1 MKRVA
6 LMTLFAIFTMSLTLM
21 AQPPQR
27 QGQGGPG
34 NMRFSAKERAE
45 ALAKQVELT
54 DAQKAQVVAL
64 FEKQD
69 AARAEQFA
77 KMRDG
82 GNQDREAMRA
92 AMQKTMEE
100 NDAALEKII
109 GKEKME
115 KHKKERA
122 ERMPNMGQGQGR
134 RNGPRPIR

>member
-6 LMTLFAIFTMSLTLM
+6 FMTVIAIFAMSVSLM
-21 AQPPQR
+21 AQNPQR
-27 QGQGGPG
+27 QGQGPG
-34 NMRFSAKERAE
+34 MRFSAKERAE

-100 NDAALEKII
+100 NDVELEKII

-115 KHKKERA
+115 KYKKERA
-122 ERMPNMGQGQGR
+122 ERMPNMGGQGR
-134 RNGPRPIR
+134 RNGPRSTR